1 MFRVKNRVKNR
12 MQIHVKKTAPFC
24 ALIVVA
30 TFFISS
36 AGCGNSSSNNLSQA
50 QAQAVTQQ
58 ISLALDTALTQAI
71 ASNAV
76 SERGVHPS
84 LAIIVSNLHSD
95 QSSPCTV
102 TATGENCNFP
112 ISDTVACSAGGTI
125 SVAGDIDGT
134 LNSSG
139 GGSLQTAITVTPTNC
154 SVSNLV
160 INGDPSVT
168 VASQVNFTE
177 SAPSF
182 PITFSEKGGISYG
195 PKPSGSCQ
203 INVSSTINSATSCT
217 ITGTVCG
224 QSVSG
229 SC

>member
-1 MFRVKNRVKNR
+1 VF
-12 MQIHVKKTAPFC
+12 HVKRCVKSFAKTSATFS
-24 ALIVVA
+24 LIVAAA
-30 TFFISS
+30 TLPILY
-36 AGCGNSSSNNLSQA
+36 AGCGSSSSNNLSQA

-58 ISLALDTALTQAI
+58 ISLALDQALTQAI

-84 LAIIVSNLHSD
+84 LATIVSNLHSD
-95 QSSPCTV
+95 QSTPCTI
-102 TATGENCNFP
+102 TSTGENCDFP
-112 ISDTVACSAGGTI
+112 ISDNVACSPSGTI
-125 SVAGDIDGT
+125 SVAGNVDGT

-139 GGSLQTAITVTPTNC
+139 GGSIQTAITVTPMNC

-168 VASQVNFTE
+168 VDSQINFTG
-177 SAPSF
+177 SAPAY
-182 PITFSEKGGISYG
+182 PITFAETGGISYG

-217 ITGTVCG
+217 ISGTVCG

>member
-1 MFRVKNRVKNR
+1 VFRVKILVTIKNS
-12 MQIHVKKTAPFC
+12 APFC
-24 ALIVVA
+24 ALVVVA
-30 TFFISS
+30 TLFILS

-58 ISLALDTALTQAI
+58 ISLALDQALTQGI
-71 ASNAV
+71 AANAV
-76 SERGVHPS
+76 SEKDGHPS
-84 LAIIVSNLHSD
+84 LATIVSNLHSD
-95 QSSPCTV
+95 QSSPCTP
-102 TATGENCNFP
+102 TTTGENCNFP

-125 SVAGDIDGT
+125 SVTGDVQGT
-134 LNSSG
+134 LNSNG
-139 GGSLQTAITVTPTNC
+139 GGSIQTAITVTPASC

-168 VASQVNFTE
+168 VDSQINFTA
-177 SAPSF
+177 SAPTY
-182 PITFSEKGGISYG
+182 PITFSETGGISFG

-203 INVSSTINSATSCT
+203 VNVSSIINSATSCT

-229 SC
+229 SCQPN

>member
-1 MFRVKNRVKNR
+1 MFRVKIRVKIREKIRVIN
-12 MQIHVKKTAPFC
+12 AALLC
-24 ALIVVA
+24 ATLVVA
-30 TFFISS
+30 TLFMLS
-36 AGCGNSSSNNLSQA
+36 AGCGSSSSNNLSQA

-58 ISLALDTALTQAI
+58 ISLALDQALTTAI

-76 SERGVHPS
+76 SEKDVHPG
-84 LAIIVSNLHSD
+84 LATIVSSLHSD
-95 QSSPCTV
+95 QSSPCSV

-125 SVAGDIDGT
+125 SVTGDVTGT
-134 LNSSG
+134 LNSNG
-139 GGSLQTAITVTPTNC
+139 GGSIQTAITVTPTSC

-168 VASQVNFTE
+168 VDSQINFSG
-177 SAPSF
+177 SAPAY
-182 PITFSEKGGISYG
+182 PITFAETGGISYG

-203 INVSSTINSATSCT
+203 INVSSTISSPTSCT
-217 ITGTVCG
+217 ISGTVCG
-224 QSVSG
+224 RSVSG